1 MIFSGPQS
9 PVLNVITV
17 LLGIP
22 GAILAVIVKSY
33 RIKVDG
39 STFTVNR
46 GFRKTYTFDVSDI
59 DRIKWKIHMTQW
71 GRMDIIRIETDSY
84 RRHFRIETYMEGFEK
99 MINYLES
106 HVPESKIEYRKK
118 TFHNAI

>member
-1 MIFSGPQS
+1 MCGII
-9 PVLNVITV
+9 VIP
-17 LLGIP
+17 LLI
-22 GAILAVIVKSY
+22 ITINFKLY

-59 DRIKWKIHMTQW
+59 DRIIWKIHMTQW

-84 RRHFRIETYMEGFEK
+84 RRHFRVETYMEGFEK
-99 MINYLES
+99 MINYLAN

-118 TFHNAI
+118 TLHNAI